1 MTDEQLL
8 AKYRKYKKKRNII
21 IISILL
27 IVIISVFIFLSIS
40 NTSSKEDEKPKE
52 ITNIPEVKDE
62 IAPEIKLRTN
72 SIEITEG
79 GDIDYLKYIESVIDD
94 KDGDLLENIIYEEID
109 TSKIGEQKIIYT
121 VSDSSGNTSQEVVI
135 VNIKKKEEPV
145 SPPKENTSSNKV
157 ETPKKEETK
166 PSTNN
171 NTSNNTASPQPETPP
186 QEESPSNPSNEK
198 IVKYFLF
205 KDGYTMLNVS
215 EVCAAEL
222 KKTNRTGICSPIQ
235 DENGIYLGMMLE
247 TN

>member
-121 VSDSSGNTSQEVVI
+121 VSDSSGNTSQEVII

-157 ETPKKEETK
+157 ETPKKE
-166 PSTNN
+166 
-171 NTSNNTASPQPETPP
+171 
-186 QEESPSNPSNEK
+186 
-198 IVKYFLF
+198 
-205 KDGYTMLNVS
+205 
-215 EVCAAEL
+215 
-222 KKTNRTGICSPIQ
+222 
-235 DENGIYLGMMLE
+235 
-247 TN
+247 